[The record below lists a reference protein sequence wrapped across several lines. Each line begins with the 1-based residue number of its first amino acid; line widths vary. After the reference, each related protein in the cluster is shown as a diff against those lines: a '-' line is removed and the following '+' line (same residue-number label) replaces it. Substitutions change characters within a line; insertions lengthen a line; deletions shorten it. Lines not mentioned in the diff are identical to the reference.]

1 MRRTPL
7 FRLLTL
13 LYLAAVAV
21 LCFAKFSSLSSVPG
35 SFLGIPTDK
44 IVHFLMFMPF
54 PVLALLSFEL
64 KKPHLFKLVLIVVLL
79 FITGCLLAWAT
90 EYVQG
95 LLPYRDMDPSSVIV
109 FRQACAVLPKP
120 AARLVRVTRWHT
132 DHHAASGTRE
142 QNAISIQHIL

>member
-1 MRRTPL
+1 MRRTTL

-44 IVHFLMFMPF
+44 IVHFFMFLPF

-95 LLPYRDMDPSSVIV
+95 LLPYRDMDPKDFRADSLGLLVGSVVSFLLFV
-109 FRQACAVLPKP
+109 FAVKK
-120 AARLVRVTRWHT
+120 A
-132 DHHAASGTRE
+132 
-142 QNAISIQHIL
+142 NA

>member
-1 MRRTPL
+1 MRRTTL

-44 IVHFLMFMPF
+44 IVHFLMFLPF

-64 KKPHLFKLVLIVVLL
+64 KKPHLLKLVLIVVFL
-79 FITGCLLAWAT
+79 FIMGCLIAWAT

-95 LLPYRDMDPSSVIV
+95 LLPYRDMDPVDFRADRLGLLSGSVISFLLFV
-109 FRQACAVLPKP
+109 FAVRK
-120 AARLVRVTRWHT
+120 A
-132 DHHAASGTRE
+132 
-142 QNAISIQHIL
+142 NA

>member
-1 MRRTPL
+1 MRRTTL

-95 LLPYRDMDPSSVIV
+95 LLPYRDMDPKDFRADSLGLLVGSVVSFLLFV
-109 FRQACAVLPKP
+109 FAVKK
-120 AARLVRVTRWHT
+120 A
-132 DHHAASGTRE
+132 
-142 QNAISIQHIL
+142 NA

>member
-1 MRRTPL
+1 MRRTTL

-95 LLPYRDMDPSSVIV
+95 LLPYRDMDPKDFRADSLGLFIGSVVSFLIFIFTV
-109 FRQACAVLPKP
+109 KKA
-120 AARLVRVTRWHT
+120 
-132 DHHAASGTRE
+132 
-142 QNAISIQHIL
+142 NA

>member
-1 MRRTPL
+1 MRRTTL

-44 IVHFLMFMPF
+44 IVHFLMFLPF

-64 KKPHLFKLVLIVVLL
+64 KKPHLLKLVLIVVFL
-79 FITGCLLAWAT
+79 FIMGCLIAWAT

-95 LLPYRDMDPSSVIV
+95 LLPYRDMDPVDFRADRLGLLCGSVISFLLFV
-109 FRQACAVLPKP
+109 FAVRK
-120 AARLVRVTRWHT
+120 A
-132 DHHAASGTRE
+132 
-142 QNAISIQHIL
+142 NA

>member
-1 MRRTPL
+1 MRRTTL

-44 IVHFLMFMPF
+44 IVHFFMFMPF

-95 LLPYRDMDPSSVIV
+95 LLPYRDMDPKDFRADSLGLLVGAVVSFLLFV
-109 FRQACAVLPKP
+109 FAVKR
-120 AARLVRVTRWHT
+120 A
-132 DHHAASGTRE
+132 
-142 QNAISIQHIL
+142 NA

>member
-1 MRRTPL
+1 MRRTTL

-44 IVHFLMFMPF
+44 IVHFLMFLPF

-95 LLPYRDMDPSSVIV
+95 LLPYRDMDPKDFRADSLGLLVGSVVSFLLFV
-109 FRQACAVLPKP
+109 FAVKR
-120 AARLVRVTRWHT
+120 A
-132 DHHAASGTRE
+132 
-142 QNAISIQHIL
+142 NA